1 MLVLGVVQIDQQ
13 KLQKIDKDSWS
24 PIIQTSLMFS
34 ARVFFSSPK
43 PPGPFEFI
51 GLLLGDCQLVR
62 CGDLRLHLQGAG
74 DPHSALFLFGY
85 VCGWP
90 AANRVEDAVTP
101 VSGQVQ
107 LASTI
112 RVFRFVRIVRLAEGS
127 KSGLLIIARGLYN
140 AVEHVLQLSVITAV
154 FVFVIPGDFSE
165 MFWQKGNVGLTKRID
180 GMLEG

>member
-1 MLVLGVVQIDQQ
+1 
-13 KLQKIDKDSWS
+13 
-24 PIIQTSLMFS
+24 MFS

-43 PPGPFEFI
+43 HQDHLN
-51 GLLLGDCQLVR
+51 LLDYSLVIVSWL
-62 CGDLRLHLQGAG
+62 DVAT
-74 DPHSALFLFGY
+74 SASTYRERVTLILLVFFLVMF
-85 VCGWP
+85 VDDQPQKWKMP
-90 AANRVEDAVTP
+90 TP
-101 VSGQVQ
+101 VSCQVQ

-165 MFWQKGNVGLTKRID
+165 MFWQKGNVGLTTKID
-180 GMLEG
+180 GMLGGVDVGET

>member
-1 MLVLGVVQIDQQ
+1 
-13 KLQKIDKDSWS
+13 
-24 PIIQTSLMFS
+24 MFF
-34 ARVFFSSPK
+34 ARVFFFQSK
-43 PPGPFEFI
+43 TPGPFEFI

-74 DPHSALFLFGY
+74 DPHSALFFLVMF
-85 VCGWP
+85 VDDRP
-90 AANRVEDAVTP
+90 AVEFANPRND
-101 VSGQVQ
+101 QVQ

-154 FVFVIPGDFSE
+154 FVFVIPGELSE
-165 MFWQKGNVGLTKRID
+165 MF
-180 GMLEG
+180 

>member
-1 MLVLGVVQIDQQ
+1 
-13 KLQKIDKDSWS
+13 
-24 PIIQTSLMFS
+24 MFF
-34 ARVFFSSPK
+34 ARVFLFQSK
-43 PPGPFEFI
+43 TPGPFEFI

-74 DPHSALFLFGY
+74 DPHSALLFFGY
-85 VCGWP
+85 VFLVMFVDDEPQKWKMS
-90 AANRVEDAVTP
+90 NLRN
-101 VSGQVQ
+101 GQVQ

-165 MFWQKGNVGLTKRID
+165 MF
-180 GMLEG
+180 